1 MKTLSKE
8 KIIELVEWAMVIFVA
23 LNLSAYGF
31 GKVVQFGELA
41 DSKTL
46 LSELKPMQ
54 LMWAFYGHS
63 KAYAIIIGIFEVC
76 GSFLLLFP
84 RSRIIGGFLLTGIL
98 TNIILQDYF
107 YEVHVGAF
115 ISALFYQ
122 ILIIIILLLNKE
134 TIITGLKS
142 LQVRKVF
149 AFEGNKLI
157 SVLTI
162 VVLIIVIYFTNTLL
176 IKLFK

>member
-8 KIIELVEWAMVIFVA
+8 KILELVEWSMVIFVS

-31 GKVVQFGELA
+31 GKVVQFGEPA

-63 KAYAIIIGIFEVC
+63 KAYAIIIGIFEVG
-76 GSFLLLFP
+76 GSLLLFFP
-84 RSRIIGGFLLTGIL
+84 RSRIMGGFLLTGIL

-122 ILIIIILLLNKE
+122 LLIVNILILNKE
-134 TIITGLKS
+134 IIINGLKS

-149 AFEGNKLI
+149 AFENNKLV
-157 SVLTI
+157 S
-162 VVLIIVIYFTNTLL
+162 VLIIVILIIIIYFTNTLL